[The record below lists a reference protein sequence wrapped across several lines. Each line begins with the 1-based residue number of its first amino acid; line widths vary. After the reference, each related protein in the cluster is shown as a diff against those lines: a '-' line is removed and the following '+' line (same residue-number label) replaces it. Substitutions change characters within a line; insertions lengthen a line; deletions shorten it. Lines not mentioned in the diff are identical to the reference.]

1 MFLLLLK
8 FGEIIHFSN
17 KNVAETDINLI
28 LSFLIIYFAKIRRNL
43 TKRDDLMNESILKKI
58 KTLPPLDD
66 TVIQIQRI
74 HADENSSINDLTKV
88 VEKDPMLTANILR
101 SANSPLYGFSQE
113 ITTISRA
120 ISLFGMATIRGFALS
135 SAIRKSFSINLE
147 PYSIT
152 GQDFLNISI
161 MQNTLMYHWY
171 SKINPKKLEVLSPAS
186 FMLEVGKI
194 VLAHELVENNQDIE
208 FKEKIKK
215 ITGSVDLALLETEI
229 FDMTNEE
236 VTAKIFEQWNL
247 ETELI
252 NSILYSNNPEEAPDH
267 IKEYARALKVVK
279 TAVNI
284 FNQLDD
290 VSINNAT
297 LLINEYGFDRDT
309 FLMAVSKVKDNL

>member
-1 MFLLLLK
+1 M
-8 FGEIIHFSN
+8 
-17 KNVAETDINLI
+17 
-28 LSFLIIYFAKIRRNL
+28 IIYFAKIHRNL
-43 TKRDDLMNESILKKI
+43 TKRDNSMNESILKKI

-113 ITTISRA
+113 ITTIARA

-290 VSINNAT
+290 VSINNVT
-297 LLINEYGFDRDT
+297 LLINEYGFERDT

>member
-1 MFLLLLK
+1 M
-8 FGEIIHFSN
+8 
-17 KNVAETDINLI
+17 
-28 LSFLIIYFAKIRRNL
+28 IIYFAKIHRNL
-43 TKRDDLMNESILKKI
+43 TKRDNSMNESILKKI

-113 ITTISRA
+113 ITTIARA

>member
-1 MFLLLLK
+1 MLK

-113 ITTISRA
+113 ITTIARA

-215 ITGSVDLALLETEI
+215 ITDSVDLALLETEI

>member
-1 MFLLLLK
+1 M
-8 FGEIIHFSN
+8 
-17 KNVAETDINLI
+17 
-28 LSFLIIYFAKIRRNL
+28 IIYFAKIHRNL
-43 TKRDDLMNESILKKI
+43 TKRDDSMNESILKKI

-113 ITTISRA
+113 ITTIARA

-135 SAIRKSFSINLE
+135 SAIRKRFSINLE

-290 VSINNAT
+290 VSVNNAT
-297 LLINEYGFDRDT
+297 LLINEYGFERDT

>member
-1 MFLLLLK
+1 M
-8 FGEIIHFSN
+8 
-17 KNVAETDINLI
+17 
-28 LSFLIIYFAKIRRNL
+28 IIYFAKIHRNL
-43 TKRDDLMNESILKKI
+43 TKRDDSMNESILKKI

-290 VSINNAT
+290 VSVNNAT
-297 LLINEYGFDRDT
+297 LLINEYGFERDT

>member
-1 MFLLLLK
+1 M
-8 FGEIIHFSN
+8 
-17 KNVAETDINLI
+17 
-28 LSFLIIYFAKIRRNL
+28 IIYFAKIHRNL
-43 TKRDDLMNESILKKI
+43 TKRDNSMNESILKKI

-113 ITTISRA
+113 ITTIARA

-290 VSINNAT
+290 VSVNNAT
-297 LLINEYGFDRDT
+297 LLINEYGFERDT

>member
-1 MFLLLLK
+1 M
-8 FGEIIHFSN
+8 
-17 KNVAETDINLI
+17 
-28 LSFLIIYFAKIRRNL
+28 IIYFAKIHRNL
-43 TKRDDLMNESILKKI
+43 TKRDDSMNESILKKI

-113 ITTISRA
+113 ITTIARA

-208 FKEKIKK
+208 FKEKIP
-215 ITGSVDLALLETEI
+215 T
-229 FDMTNEE
+229 MNE
-236 VTAKIFEQWNL
+236 VFIA
-247 ETELI
+247 
-252 NSILYSNNPEEAPDH
+252 A
-267 IKEYARALKVVK
+267 VK
-279 TAVNI
+279 GI
-284 FNQLDD
+284 
-290 VSINNAT
+290 
-297 LLINEYGFDRDT
+297 
-309 FLMAVSKVKDNL
+309 

>member
-1 MFLLLLK
+1 MLK

-113 ITTISRA
+113 ITTIARA

>member
-1 MFLLLLK
+1 M
-8 FGEIIHFSN
+8 
-17 KNVAETDINLI
+17 
-28 LSFLIIYFAKIRRNL
+28 IIYFAKIHRNL
-43 TKRDDLMNESILKKI
+43 TKRDNSMNESILKKI

-113 ITTISRA
+113 ITTIARA

-215 ITGSVDLALLETEI
+215 TTGSVDLALLETEI

-290 VSINNAT
+290 ISINNAT

>member
-1 MFLLLLK
+1 M
-8 FGEIIHFSN
+8 
-17 KNVAETDINLI
+17 
-28 LSFLIIYFAKIRRNL
+28 IIYFAKIHRNL
-43 TKRDDLMNESILKKI
+43 TKRDDSMNESILKKI

-113 ITTISRA
+113 ITTIARA

-290 VSINNAT
+290 VSVNNAT
-297 LLINEYGFDRDT
+297 LLINEYGFERDT

>member
-1 MFLLLLK
+1 M
-8 FGEIIHFSN
+8 
-17 KNVAETDINLI
+17 
-28 LSFLIIYFAKIRRNL
+28 IIYFAKIHRNL
-43 TKRDDLMNESILKKI
+43 TKRDDSMNESILKKI

-113 ITTISRA
+113 ITTIARA

-290 VSINNAT
+290 LSINDAT
-297 LLINEYGFDRDT
+297 LLINEYGFERDT

>member
-1 MFLLLLK
+1 LLK

-113 ITTISRA
+113 ITTIARA